1 MKLLRGLAVALVV
14 TFALG
19 AMAVGC
25 GPQEKFCVD
34 ASDYVCVPL
43 VEASAPVDAAD
54 AGDDSGLDGSPSSNG
69 GDSSISD

>member
-1 MKLLRGLAVALVV
+1 MKLLPGLSVALVV
-14 TFALG
+14 MLSLG

-54 AGDDSGLDGSPSSNG
+54 AGDDSGLDGAPIYIG
-69 GDSSISD
+69 GDSSVSN